1 MRIKDP
7 HFAIL
12 ICCFKYCRVVV
23 HHFGSMPCSFSEL
36 LAADLVPE
44 TGFLYLMMRFLPR
57 YLLCLLWRDLRLHYR
72 TAGHERPGGDGPG
85 A

>member
-12 ICCFKYCRVVV
+12 TCCFKYCCVVV
-23 HHFGSMPCSFSEL
+23 HHFGSMPRSFSEL

-44 TGFLYLMMRFLPR
+44 TGFFIFNDA
-57 YLLCLLWRDLRLHYR
+57 LLAAL
-72 TAGHERPGGDGPG
+72 AFMPFV